1 MKRQI
6 RPRRITIELLA
17 NVKGMDVIVHGL
29 CPLPIN
35 R

>member
-6 RPRRITIELLA
+6 RPRRITIELLLT
-17 NVKGMDVIVHGL
+17 VRGMNVIVHGL
-29 CPLPIN
+29 LPLPIN